1 MTDNEATFAV
11 QLRPDLDSHRAG
23 LMLVIDDLRNKLV
36 LVTGASSGIGAA
48 VSRAFAQQGAQV
60 AVHWNSNAA
69 AAEGVVR
76 EIRDAG
82 GTAVRV
88 HGDLMQ
94 SGVAKNIVDES
105 AHSLGGLDVLI
116 NNAGSLISRQ
126 PILDADDAWIDR
138 VFNLN
143 ARAVIGTSQAA
154 VAHMTARGG
163 GVIINVGSIAGL
175 DGGGPGT
182 GVYGSAKAFVHN
194 MTRHLAR
201 ELAAWNIRV
210 NTVSPGVVDTQF
222 HASTP
227 PERMEAMRKTVYLGR
242 LGTPGDCVGAFLFLA
257 SQQLSGYITGQNI
270 HVNGGQVM
278 P

>member
-1 MTDNEATFAV
+1 MVRQNIN
-11 QLRPDLDSHRAG
+11 QHRAQR
-23 LMLVIDDLRNKLV
+23 MLRIDDLRNKRV

-48 VSRAFAQQGAQV
+48 VSRAFAEQGAHV

-69 AAEGVVR
+69 AAEAVVR

-82 GTAVRV
+82 GSAVRV
-88 HGDLMQ
+88 QGDLAQ
-94 SGVAKNIVDES
+94 SGMPKSIVDES
-105 AHSLGGLDVLI
+105 ATALGGLDVLI

-126 PILDADDAWIDR
+126 PILEAGDPWIDQ

-154 VAHMTARGG
+154 VPHMAARGG

-194 MTRHLAR
+194 LTRHLAR
-201 ELAAWNIRV
+201 ELAGRKIRV

-222 HASTP
+222 HAATP
-227 PERMEAMRKTVYLGR
+227 PERMEAMRKSIHLGR
-242 LGTPGDCVGAFLFLA
+242 IGTPGDCVGAFLFLA

>member
-1 MTDNEATFAV
+1 M
-11 QLRPDLDSHRAG
+11 LR
-23 LMLVIDDLRNKLV
+23 IDDLRNKLV
-36 LVTGASSGIGAA
+36 LITGASSGIGAA
-48 VSRAFAQQGAQV
+48 VSRAFARQGAHV
-60 AVHWNSNAA
+60 AVHWNSYAA
-69 AAEGVVR
+69 AAEGVVQ
-76 EIRDAG
+76 ETRDAG
-82 GTAVRV
+82 GTAVGV
-88 HGDLMQ
+88 HGDLAQ
-94 SGVAKNIVDES
+94 TGIPKSIVDDG
-105 AHSLGGLDVLI
+105 AHALGGLDVLI

-126 PILDADDAWIDR
+126 PILEADDAWIDQ

-154 VAHMTARGG
+154 VQHMAGRDG

-194 MTRHLAR
+194 LTRHLAR
-201 ELAAWNIRV
+201 ELAARNIRV

-227 PERMEAMRKTVYLGR
+227 PERMEAMRKAVYLGR
-242 LGTPGDCVGAFLFLA
+242 IGTPDDCVGAFLFLA